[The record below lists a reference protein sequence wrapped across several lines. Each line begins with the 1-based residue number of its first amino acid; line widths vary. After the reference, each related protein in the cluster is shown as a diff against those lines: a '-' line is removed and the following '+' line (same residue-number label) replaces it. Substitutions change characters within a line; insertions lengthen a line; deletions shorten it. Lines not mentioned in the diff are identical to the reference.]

1 MPLYMRQFSYTPETW
16 AALAQNPE
24 NREVA
29 TRVAAEQFGCRL
41 VLFAYTFGD
50 YDGVAIFE
58 APDEATVS
66 ALLLASILTG
76 ANQTTKTTALLSAEA
91 MVDLLRRSTSV
102 ALRAPGREGWPRQG
116 DGSHG

>member
-16 AALAQNPE
+16 AALAQHPE

-29 TRVAAEQFGCRL
+29 TRAAAEQFGCRL
-41 VLFAYTFGD
+41 VFFAYTFGD

-66 ALLLASILTG
+66 ALLLASVLTG
-76 ANQTTKTTALLSAEA
+76 ANRSTKTTALISAEA
-91 MVDLLRRSTSV
+91 MVDLLRTSASV
-102 ALRAPGREGWPRQG
+102 PLRVPGR
-116 DGSHG
+116 